1 MSTPAAVPMSSSAAR
16 AGTLAPGHLVRALR
30 DEHAVLEDL
39 VLTLERQRSAVAR
52 DDIDAVNDSVFAAHR
67 LLGAYREARTRR
79 RSVVI
84 VACGGGEGSI
94 EDLGQAIGTPLSDAE
109 RLASDDLRSAAR
121 RLVRAVD
128 QNRKL
133 LQAAMSSGDAF
144 FRLLTGAGAATQAYP
159 TANRTAPN
167 AAAVAASAVGPRLMD
182 LRG

>member
-1 MSTPAAVPMSSSAAR
+1 MPSSTALKMPSSVAR
-16 AGTLAPGHLVRALR
+16 AGVLPPGHLVRALR

-39 VLTLERQRSAVAR
+39 VTTLERQRGAVSR

-84 VACGGGEGSI
+84 VACGGGAGSI
-94 EDLGQAIGTPLSDAE
+94 EDLAHALGTPLSDAE
-109 RLASDDLRSAAR
+109 RVASDDLRSAAR
-121 RLVRAVD
+121 RLVAAVD

-133 LQAAMSSGDAF
+133 LQAAMASGDAF
-144 FRLLTGAGAATQAYP
+144 FRLLTGAGPATQAYP
-159 TANRTAPN
+159 TTNRASTA
-167 AAAVAASAVGPRLMD
+167 AAAVAAAAVGPRLMD

>member
-1 MSTPAAVPMSSSAAR
+1 MSSTAR

-39 VLTLERQRSAVAR
+39 VLTLERQRGAVAR

-94 EDLGQAIGTPLSDAE
+94 EDLGQAMGAPLTDAE

-121 RLVRAVD
+121 RLVRSVD
-128 QNRKL
+128 RT
-133 LQAAMSSGDAF
+133 ASSCRPRCRRAMPSSGCSRGPERPR
-144 FRLLTGAGAATQAYP
+144 RLIRP
-159 TANRTAPN
+159 RTAPHRT
-167 AAAVAASAVGPRLMD
+167 PRPSPPLPSG
-182 LRG
+182 RVSWT